1 MKKEIMNLVKADEG
15 TFVLN
20 NVSYLRRWTRDV
32 LDNKVDKLE
41 IHFRTI
47 NNVCFND
54 CIHEI
59 EARDYDGIIEEC
71 AKATE
76 AYFAEVQRKLISNMR
91 NGYH

>member
-1 MKKEIMNLVKADEG
+1 MKKEIINLVKGDGG

-41 IHFRTI
+41 INFRTI
-47 NNVCFND
+47 NNVYFND

-71 AKATE
+71 VKATE

-91 NGYH
+91 NGYR

>member
-1 MKKEIMNLVKADEG
+1 MKKEIMNLVKSEYG

-32 LDNKVDKLE
+32 IDNKVDKLE

-47 NNVCFND
+47 NNVYFND

-76 AYFAEVQRKLISNMR
+76 VYFAEVQRKLISNMR
-91 NGYH
+91 NGYR

>member
-1 MKKEIMNLVKADEG
+1 MKKEIMNLVKSEYG
-15 TFVLN
+15 TFALN

-32 LDNKVDKLE
+32 IDNKVDKLE

-47 NNVCFND
+47 NNVYFND

-76 AYFAEVQRKLISNMR
+76 VYFAEVQRKLISNMR
-91 NGYH
+91 NGYR

>member
-1 MKKEIMNLVKADEG
+1 MKKEIMNLVKSDEG
-15 TFVLN
+15 MFTLN

-32 LDNKVDKLE
+32 LNNKVDKLE
-41 IHFRTI
+41 INFCVI
-47 NNVCFND
+47 NNVYFNN
-54 CIHEI
+54 CVHEI

-91 NGYH
+91 NGYC